1 MPPKK
6 KMDAVEKRTRSDE
19 ESDGMLVESY
29 QIVTSTMVK
38 QLAGGVTIVSSVIER
53 VPPAPTVE
61 LLPVWPEFPPRL
73 DGPASLPLAAT
84 GAHLHCKT

>member
-29 QIVTSTMVK
+29 QRVTSTMVK
-38 QLAGGVTIVSSVIER
+38 QLTGGVTIVSSVI
-53 VPPAPTVE
+53 
-61 LLPVWPEFPPRL
+61 
-73 DGPASLPLAAT
+73 
-84 GAHLHCKT
+84 KT